1 MRNISFRRT
10 TNLRLFALIAPV
22 AMLAACGQNDAA
34 TDEAAKPA
42 DTATAAATGA
52 KTGPTPAATPI
63 APVGSAGT
71 AELSKVKQEFVKGLT
86 DSCTTSATRSGAPAN
101 IASQVCGCVGEELAR
116 TKSEAE
122 LLTMS
127 PSDAEPVMKACA
139 QKAGLKV

>member
-1 MRNISFRRT
+1 MRNFSFRRT
-10 TNLRLFALIAPV
+10 ANLRLIALVAPV

-42 DTATAAATGA
+42 DTTTEAAAGA

-63 APVGSAGT
+63 APAGT
-71 AELSKVKQEFVKGLT
+71 AQLSKVKQEFVDGLT
-86 DSCTTSATRSGAPAN
+86 KSCTASATRSGAPAN
-101 IASQVCGCVGEELAR
+101 IANQVCGCVGEELAR

-139 QKAGLKV
+139 QKAGLTV

>member
-10 TNLRLFALIAPV
+10 VGLRLIALVAPV

-42 DTATAAATGA
+42 DTATEAAAGA

-63 APVGSAGT
+63 APAGT
-71 AELSKVKQEFVKGLT
+71 AELSKVKQEFVNGLT
-86 DSCTTSATRSGAPAN
+86 KSCTAAAVRTGAPAGVAGD
-101 IASQVCGCVGEELAR
+101 ICRCTGEELAR

-139 QKAGLKV
+139 QKAGLTV

>member
-10 TNLRLFALIAPV
+10 ASLRLIALVAPV
-22 AMLAACGQNDAA
+22 AMLAACGQNDTAK
-34 TDEAAKPA
+34 DEAAKPA
-42 DTATAAATGA
+42 ETATAAAAGT

-63 APVGSAGT
+63 APVTPAGT
-71 AELSKVKQEFVKGLT
+71 AQLSKVKQDFVNGLT
-86 DSCTTSATRSGAPAN
+86 QSCTASATRSGAPAN

-139 QKAGLKV
+139 QKAGLTV